1 MASSEIGTAMERRD
15 FIALLGGTA
24 AALAVAARARQT
36 GKVKVW
42 RIGSLSP
49 GSSGQSDNLKTF
61 MQELNDLGYIDGRNI
76 HFERRTADGNLD
88 RLPALAAE
96 LVRTNVDLILAES
109 SFAVEAARAATKTIP
124 IVMTGVGNPVGSG
137 FAKSISQ
144 PGGNITGLSNDSI
157 EVSSKYLE
165 YLRAAVPDLMHVG
178 VLVDPQHPNHPTV
191 LKQVQ
196 LAAQAIGASVSTIEL
211 RSVGDIDAALRSIQQ
226 DRLGALIVPPD
237 PTFPLIYRQITEFA
251 ISNRLPTMFGQ
262 RSGVEAGGLMSYEPN
277 LTDMYKRAAVLV
289 DKILKG
295 AKPADLP
302 VEFPTRFDFIINL
315 KTAKA
320 LGLTVPPAL
329 LASADELIE

>member
-1 MASSEIGTAMERRD
+1 MQRRD
-15 FIALLGGTA
+15 FITLLSGT
-24 AALAVAARARQT
+24 VATWSVSARAQQA
-36 GKVKVW
+36 GKVW

-49 GSSGQSDNLKTF
+49 ASSGYSDSLKAF
-61 MQELNDLGYIDGRNI
+61 MQGLNDLGYIDGKNI
-76 HFERRTADGNLD
+76 QFERRVADGNLD

-96 LVRTNVDLILAES
+96 LVRTNVDVILAES

-137 FAKSISQ
+137 FVKSISQ
-144 PGGNITGLSNDSI
+144 PGGNITGLANDSI

-165 YLRAAVPDLMHVG
+165 YLHAAVPNLMRVG
-178 VLVDPQHPNHPTV
+178 VLIDPKHPNHPAV

-196 LAAQAIGASVSTIEL
+196 AGAQASGVSVSSIEL
-211 RSVGDIDAALRSIQQ
+211 RSVSDIDAALRLIQQ

-237 PTFPLIYRQITEFA
+237 PTFSIIYRKIAEFA

-262 RSGVEAGGLMSYEPN
+262 RRGVEAGGLMGYDPN
-277 LTDMYKRAAVLV
+277 VTDMYKRAAALV

-295 AKPADLP
+295 AKPGDLP
-302 VEFPTRFDFIINL
+302 VEFPTRFQLIINL

-320 LGLTVPPAL
+320 LGLTVPPSL
-329 LASADELIE
+329 LANADEVIE